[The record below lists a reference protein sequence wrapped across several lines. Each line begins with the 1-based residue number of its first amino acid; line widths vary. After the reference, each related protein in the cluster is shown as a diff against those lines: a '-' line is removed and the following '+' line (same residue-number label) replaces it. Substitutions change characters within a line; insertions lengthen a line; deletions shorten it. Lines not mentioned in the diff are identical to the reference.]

1 MAAGCASRT
10 GAAAFD
16 SWEKK
21 EIVENISRITPGLK
35 LEDEAHEAL
44 EWPSLPLRTS
54 RTWSMKALVKQML
67 RSRGLIVK
75 KLPVDNIEETLR
87 QLFTAVDI
95 NCVIDAGAHFG
106 EYGRWLR
113 EIGYTGRI
121 ISFEPVR
128 ASYERLRESA
138 KGDASWMTNNLALG
152 RGNASLEINVPDYSV
167 FASFLDATKYC
178 NEQFG
183 EESTAGAKETVK
195 VVTLDSMFAQCVSG
209 LGVPRVYL
217 KLDTQGYDL
226 EVIGG
231 ASASLPSIRAL
242 QSEVSVKPIYEG
254 MPNWVDAIGV
264 YKSLGYEVTGL
275 YPVNRDK
282 NMSVIEFDCVM
293 RRSDSAN

>member
-1 MAAGCASRT
+1 M
-10 GAAAFD
+10 
-16 SWEKK
+16 
-21 EIVENISRITPGLK
+21 EITSRITPGLE
-35 LEDEAHEAL
+35 LEDEARQAL
-44 EWPSLPLRTS
+44 EWPFLPPRTS
-54 RTWSMKALVKQML
+54 RTWTLKALVKQML

-87 QLFTAVDI
+87 QLFAALDI

-106 EYGRWLR
+106 EYGQWLR

-128 ASYERLRESA
+128 ASYERLRERA
-138 KGDASWMTNNLALG
+138 KGDASWMTNNVALG
-152 RGNASLEINVPDYSV
+152 RGSASLEINVPNYSV
-167 FASFLDATKYC
+167 FASFLDPTRYC

-183 EESTAGAKETVK
+183 EESTAGNKETVK

-209 LGVPRVYL
+209 LRAPRVYL

-231 ASASLPSIRAL
+231 ASASMPSILAL

-254 MPNWVDAIGV
+254 MPNWVDAIGLC
-264 YKSLGYEVTGL
+264 KSLGYEVTGL
-275 YPVNRDK
+275 YPVNRDN

-293 RRSDSAN
+293 RRTDPAN